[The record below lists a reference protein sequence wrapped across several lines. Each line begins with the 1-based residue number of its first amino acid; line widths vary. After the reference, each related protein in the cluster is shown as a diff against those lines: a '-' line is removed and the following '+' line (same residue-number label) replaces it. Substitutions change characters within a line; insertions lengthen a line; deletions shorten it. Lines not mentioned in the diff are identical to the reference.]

1 MKRPR
6 IVIIGSCSTDMS
18 VRLRRIPGPG
28 EIVGEGVFANSQGG
42 KGANQAV
49 AAARAGGDVTLIA
62 CVGDDALGS
71 GAINAL
77 AQEGVH
83 VDHIHLSK
91 LAPTG
96 VALIS
101 VDYQGENSIS
111 LAPGANQY
119 LSPAHIDSA
128 ESCISKADVV
138 LVQLEIPYET
148 AIYAIRTAKRLGVP
162 VLFNPAPAREIP
174 HPILALVDVV
184 VVNRM
189 EAAVLCGP
197 GTHPTHGID
206 SIAETLEGKGIRKMV
221 ISMGSK
227 GVYARKHGIAKTIP
241 AFQVSAVDT
250 TGAGDVLCGTL
261 GLRIAQGKSFWESL
275 SFAMAAAS
283 LSVTKYG
290 AQASAPERLAIHNF
304 MEMYNP

>member
-62 CVGDDALGS
+62 CVGDDAFGS

-119 LSPAHIDSA
+119 LSPAHIDEA
-128 ESCISKADVV
+128 ESCIANADIV
-138 LVQLEIPYET
+138 LIQLEIPYET
-148 AIYAIRTAKRLGVP
+148 AVYAIRAAKRLEVP

-174 HPILALVDVV
+174 HSVLQMVDAVI
-184 VVNRM
+184 VNRT

-197 GTHPTHGID
+197 GTQSSQSIE
-206 SIAETLEGKGIRKMV
+206 SIATTMESKGIRKML
-221 ISMGSK
+221 ISLGSK
-227 GVYARKHGIAKTIP
+227 GVYARKHGIGKAIS
-241 AFQVSAVDT
+241 AFPVTAVDT

-261 GLRIAQGKSFWESL
+261 GLRIAQGNSFWESL
-275 SFAMAAAS
+275 NFAMAAAS
-283 LSVTKYG
+283 LSVMKHG

-304 MEMYNP
+304 MEMNSP

>member
-28 EIVGEGVFANSQGG
+28 EIVGDGVFANSQGG

-62 CVGDDALGS
+62 CVGDDAFGS

-83 VDHIHLSK
+83 VDHIHLTK

-101 VDYQGENSIS
+101 VDLAGENSIS
-111 LAPGANQY
+111 LAPGANHY
-119 LSPAHIDSA
+119 LSPAHIDEA
-128 ESCISKADVV
+128 ESCLAQADAI
-138 LVQLEIPYET
+138 LIQLEIPYET
-148 AIYAIRTAKRLGVP
+148 VMYAIHAAKRLGVP
-162 VLFNPAPAREIP
+162 VLLNPAPAREMP
-174 HPILALVDVV
+174 HSILHLVDVV
-184 VVNRM
+184 VVNRT
-189 EAAVLCGP
+189 EAAILCGP
-197 GTHPTHGID
+197 GTQPDQEIEK
-206 SIAETLEGKGIRKMV
+206 IAEILEAKGIRKLV
-221 ISMGSK
+221 ISNGSA
-227 GVYARKHGIAKTIP
+227 GVYARKNGIGKAIP
-241 AFQVSAVDT
+241 AFAVSAIDT

-261 GLRIAQGKSFWESL
+261 GLRIAQGNSFWESL
-275 SFAMAAAS
+275 NFAMAAAS
-283 LSVTKYG
+283 LSVMKPG
-290 AQASAPERLAIHNF
+290 GQASAPERLAIHNF
-304 MEMYNP
+304 LEMNTP